1 MTRRWARLTCPALA
15 TRHASP
21 WWRKMS
27 AAFYFSL
34 GTFGDLCRRRLRDV
48 QGLKGTLYLSDRI
61 DRDPSIS
68 RGGVDMPV
76 SQQVLDDAD
85 VHPLFQQVCG
95 EAVSQRVDRDRLIQ
109 TGNFNSKAAGALQGA
124 NRNGTSRIGAREQ
137 EVLRTSTPPIGAK
150 NAEQ

>member
-27 AAFYFSL
+27 ATSNFSL

-68 RGGVDMPV
+68 SGGVDMPV
-76 SQQVLDDAD
+76 SEQVLDDAD
-85 VHPLFQQVCG
+85 VHPLLQQVCG
-95 EAVSQRVDRDRLIQ
+95 EAVPQRVDGDCLIQ
-109 TGNFNSKAAGALQGA
+109 ASSLSGKTTGALQGA
-124 NRNGTSRIGAREQ
+124 HRDRTSRIGAWE
-137 EVLRTSTPPIGAK
+137 
-150 NAEQ
+150 